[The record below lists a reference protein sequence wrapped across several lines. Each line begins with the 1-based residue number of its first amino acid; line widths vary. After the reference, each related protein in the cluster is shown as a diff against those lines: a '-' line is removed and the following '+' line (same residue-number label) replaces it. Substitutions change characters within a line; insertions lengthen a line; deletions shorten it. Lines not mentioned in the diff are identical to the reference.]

1 MHFNLFHL
9 MPYPYL
15 PADFDEKYSTASLT
29 IPNGL
34 FDPAKGQELYNRY
47 LDELEFAEKLGFD
60 AICVNEHHQSAYGI
74 MPSPNIIAAA
84 LARRTSRIKLCV
96 LGNAIAL
103 RDHPLRVAEEIAMI
117 DNISGGRVIS
127 GMVRG
132 IGFESFAQNISPTR
146 SAARFREA
154 HDLIVKAWTT
164 REPFQWVSDNYE
176 FRYANV
182 WPRPVQQP
190 HPPIWIP
197 GTGSLET
204 MQWVAERR
212 YDYLSVYAP
221 SRVIKI
227 WFDMFRAAAA
237 ACGYTPPEEKIGL
250 LLPIYVAQS
259 DQRAHDEARPHLEWL
274 FHRGLKIT
282 PELYFP
288 PGYLSDGSF
297 RGLLSSGMKPFHL
310 LSYDELLDL
319 GHAIVGSPT
328 TVREKLK
335 AMKAYLGFGNLC
347 ALLQFGDMP
356 HSRAI
361 NNMELFASEVMPA
374 FERSGAS
381 ERQLQAAG

>member
-1 MHFNLFHL
+1 
-9 MPYPYL
+9 
-15 PADFDEKYSTASLT
+15 
-29 IPNGL
+29 
-34 FDPAKGQELYNRY
+34 
-47 LDELEFAEKLGFD
+47 
-60 AICVNEHHQSAYGI
+60 
-74 MPSPNIIAAA
+74 
-84 LARRTSRIKLCV
+84 
-96 LGNAIAL
+96 
-103 RDHPLRVAEEIAMI
+103 
-117 DNISGGRVIS
+117 
-127 GMVRG
+127 
-132 IGFESFAQNISPTR
+132 
-146 SAARFREA
+146 
-154 HDLIVKAWTT
+154 
-164 REPFQWVSDNYE
+164 
-176 FRYANV
+176 
-182 WPRPVQQP
+182 
-190 HPPIWIP
+190 
-197 GTGSLET
+197 

-328 TVREKLK
+328 TVRDKLK

-381 ERQLQAAG
+381 TRQLQAAG